1 MKKLFLLLL
10 ILFAACGWT
19 KVDPA
24 KAKAVAESYLAD
36 QKNEQYGGID
46 DYFTPSFNESEPLQ
60 QKIDKLKKIKEA
72 LGAIESFALADTK
85 MTERGLDDP
94 STIQLVYTVKYARG
108 NAQQIFIIMNDE
120 GKHKI
125 TFQTIQT
132 VD

>member
-1 MKKLFLLLL
+1 L

-19 KVDPA
+19 KVDLA
-24 KAKAVAESYLAD
+24 KAKAIAESYLAD

-46 DYFTPSFNESEPLQ
+46 EYFTASFNESEPLE
-60 QKIDKLKKIKEA
+60 QKVDKLKKIKEA
-72 LGAIESFALADTK
+72 LGAIESFALTDTK

-94 STIQLVYTVKYARG
+94 STVQLVYKVKYARG

-125 TFQTIQT
+125 TFQ
-132 VD
+132 